1 MKIVLTSDAKN
12 LAFAGS
18 NLMATV
24 NVLNTVFNII
34 KTSFFSTETATTQIL
49 LPQRE
54 TVSDFINI
62 KTER

>member
-34 KTSFFSTETATTQIL
+34 KTSFFSTETATTQTL